1 MIKPQ
6 KFSLSHVGSRTHRVY
21 WLYFDTR
28 LMVELKPQLARELAY
43 ELAEYIGLDIAPAE
57 PRAARAA
64 RRLRS
69 LVRRRPSPVSKG
81 ASHARR

>member
-6 KFSLSHVGSRTHRVY
+6 RFSLSHVGLRTTRVL

-43 ELAEYIGLDIAPAE
+43 ELAEYVGLDVAPAE
-57 PRAARAA
+57 PRLARAA

-69 LVRRRPSPVSKG
+69 LVRRRPSPLSKG
-81 ASHARR
+81 AGHARR